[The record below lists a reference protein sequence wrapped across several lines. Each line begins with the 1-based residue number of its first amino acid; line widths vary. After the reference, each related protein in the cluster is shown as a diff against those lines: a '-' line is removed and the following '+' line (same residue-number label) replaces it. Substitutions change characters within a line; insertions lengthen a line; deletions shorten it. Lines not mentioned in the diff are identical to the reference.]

1 MTKELNDYN
10 NMPEKINSFWLYR
23 KCYRDIWL
31 RKKNVTFI
39 VIGNTGSGKSEFA
52 LKVASDLDP
61 TFNIERVVYDNKSFF
76 ELITKGDS
84 FGPIG
89 IGKAIVFDESS
100 HDEAMDS
107 RSAMSKGNK
116 TMANFSTIFR
126 AKRWIIIYV
135 APNLSQIDSRV
146 RAISV
151 TGVFQ
156 TRSIDYNRKLTRVT
170 LYWSDQNNKSGQVYY
185 KKPRIKKPD
194 GRVVVANPILFGRPD
209 KALRELYEKKKM
221 AFIDAKIKKWN
232 SEISAGEITKDSKVL
247 SMSEIIAEVEK
258 DNKKFML
265 GNKFNSIKL
274 VEVFNIGISTAGKIT
289 SYLNKRQ
296 KTTDDA

>member
-1 MTKELNDYN
+1 MTKPVDYN
-10 NMPEKINSFWLYR
+10 NMPKKIRAFWLYR

-52 LKVASDLDP
+52 LKIAHDLDP
-61 TFNIERVVYDNKSFF
+61 TFNVDRVVYDTKSFF
-76 ELITKGDS
+76 DLITNGDS
-84 FGPIG
+84 TGAIG

-116 TMANFSTIFR
+116 TMASFSTIFR
-126 AKRWIIIYV
+126 AKRLIIIYV
-135 APNLSQIDSRV
+135 APNLNQIDSRV

-170 LYWSDQNNKSGQVYY
+170 LYWSDQNNKTGLVYY

-194 GRVVVANPILFGRPD
+194 GRVVVANPILFGRPP

-221 AFIDAKIKKWN
+221 AFINAKISKWH
-232 SEISAGEITKDSKVL
+232 SEVNAVDITKKSKAPN
-247 SMSEIIAEVEK
+247 MSEILLEVEK
-258 DNKKFML
+258 DKSKFML
-265 GNKFNSIKL
+265 GNKINALKL
-274 VEVFNIGISTAGKIT
+274 VETFNIGMNNAGKIAG
-289 SYLNKRQ
+289 YLNK
-296 KTTDDA
+296 KLKNPSNA